1 MKHLR
6 IRRNSFLKQFRNC
19 CQGFADSQH
28 DYAWT
33 TEIFNQKE
41 VQFFNRMTE
50 SGFIGQ
56 GRFDRY
62 GPLRFG
68 LDHLIL
74 DLNFE
79 PEIQT
84 KDMKIESRT
93 EPLINHLGLTRKLRT
108 KTSGSVVLG
117 PKFWTRNPDH
127 QLFPEFVL
135 VHSSMIDYWNLNGI
149 AEKLKF
155 LILVFE
161 RKLLRLLQSKPDWFP
176 PKRSKGQW

>member
-19 CQGFADSQH
+19 YQGFADSQH

-84 KDMKIESRT
+84 KDKNIESRT
-93 EPLINHLGLTRKLRT
+93 EPLLSWDRNFGPEIQIISYSQNFSWFIHPWLTSKTEWHFGKIKILDFSLREKVTPSVT
-108 KTSGSVVLG
+108 K
-117 PKFWTRNPDH
+117 
-127 QLFPEFVL
+127 
-135 VHSSMIDYWNLNGI
+135 
-149 AEKLKF
+149 
-155 LILVFE
+155 
-161 RKLLRLLQSKPDWFP
+161 
-176 PKRSKGQW
+176 